1 MGLVRSST
9 LYLQSPYFH
18 QLDLLDQ
25 EVALLV
31 ALRVCPAVLVCLVPR
46 QIRAFVMLQL
56 LLRLDFRE
64 ALADRKKSVDSDFD
78 SDFALSISEH
88 SPQSQSLLLPP
99 SKSYV
104 TTPSHIWHT
113 RRLGSVTVL
122 ARCLGTQTS
131 QCHSLGALS
140 KGRSSSLQSR
150 LFRVS
155 SPSSPPL
162 FSVGSVLEHA
172 PCVWLCKYNILS
184 HCFLLYFTI
193 HQA

>member
-1 MGLVRSST
+1 LPWGWFAPRRCTCSRLTSTSWTSWTRRSLSWS
-9 LYLQSPYFH
+9 LFELN
-18 QLDLLDQ
+18 
-25 EVALLV
+25 
-31 ALRVCPAVLVCLVPR
+31 RVCPAVLVCLVPR

-140 KGRSSSLQSR
+140 KGRSITAFPSLILSFLSS
-150 LFRVS
+150 
-155 SPSSPPL
+155 
-162 FSVGSVLEHA
+162 SVLGRLRTRTRTMRM
-172 PCVWLCKYNILS
+172 VM
-184 HCFLLYFTI
+184 
-193 HQA
+193 